1 MNNRPYDCRDSN
13 NPYLINTN
21 QKEQIIGPEG
31 EQLSAEYIW
40 NKRGKDRKDLVDW
53 VFNYYRKSGFPS
65 LKLSDKILKN
75 AFNSIKKIKSNSVL
89 NEEGYIK
96 NTSSTGT
103 NIIKHF
109 CGEKYYGSKLGKS
122 RSTYDVFINDDLLMK
137 VLKNRMGWCQ
147 SGEDGT
153 KRPYVFGITDKMIL
167 QGIRSSGL
175 SINVSQF
182 KPAVAKFLYNKYVPD
197 NGKVFDYSA
206 GWGARL
212 LGAMSL
218 GLEYYG
224 TDPHT
229 YKELNNILE
238 YYGGKGR
245 IFDQCSEDSN
255 FYHLI
260 PNVDFV
266 MSSPPYFNLE
276 IYCDESSQSYNR
288 HDNYEKWLNDYWKET
303 VYNSIGLLNANGKFC
318 FIAVGQVGKMNLY
331 QDMLNICTNIGLKV
345 EEELCFKTSNSHL
358 SGKRKTKKVT
368 KITEKVCV
376 LNLNSIDFS
385 S

>member
-1 MNNRPYDCRDSN
+1 MNDMPYDCTDSD

-31 EQLSAEYIW
+31 KQLSAEYIW
-40 NKRGKDRKDLVDW
+40 SKCGQEREELVDW
-53 VFNYYRKSGFPS
+53 VFNYYRENGFPS
-65 LKLSDKILKN
+65 LQLPDKTLKN
-75 AFNSIKKIKSNSVL
+75 SLNSIKKIKPNSVL
-89 NEEGYIK
+89 NNEGYIK

-109 CGEKYYGSKLGKS
+109 CGSKYYGSKLGKS
-122 RSTYDVFINDDLLMK
+122 NSTYDVFNNDDLLTK

-147 SGEDGT
+147 SGEDGV

-182 KPAVAKFLYNKYVPD
+182 KPAVAKFLYNKYVPE
-197 NGKVFDYSA
+197 GGSVWDYSA

-229 YKELNNILE
+229 YKDLNSMLKFF
-238 YYGGKGR
+238 GGKGK
-245 IFDQCSEDSN
+245 IFNKCSEDN
-255 FYHLI
+255 LLLDLV
-260 PNVDFV
+260 PTVDFV

-276 IYCDESSQSYNR
+276 IYCDELSQSYNQYQ
-288 HDNYEKWLNDYWKET
+288 NYNDWLENYWKAT
-303 VYNSIGLLNANGKFC
+303 VYNSINLLKENGKFC
-318 FIAVGQVGKMNLY
+318 FIAVEKVGKMDLY
-331 QDMLNICTNIGLKV
+331 QDMLKICIDLDLV
-345 EEELCFKTSNSHL
+345 IDEELYFKTSNSHL
-358 SGKRKTKKVT
+358 SGKRKTKKTT

-376 LNLNSIDFS
+376 LNIPSL
-385 S
+385 

>member
-1 MNNRPYDCRDSN
+1 MNNRPYDSSDSN

-40 NKRGKDRKDLVDW
+40 NKSGKDRENLVLW
-53 VFNYYRKSGFPS
+53 VLNYYRGKGFPS
-65 LKLSDKILKN
+65 LQLSNKILN
-75 AFNSIKKIKSNSVL
+75 SAFSSIKRIQPNSVL
-89 NEEGYIK
+89 NEDGYIK

-109 CGEKYYGSKLGKS
+109 CGEKYYNSKLGKS
-122 RSTYDVFINDDLLMK
+122 RSTYDVFMDDDLFLK

-182 KPAVAKFLYNKYVPD
+182 KPAVAKFLYNKYVPTG
-197 NGKVFDYSA
+197 GKIWDYSA

-218 GLEYYG
+218 DLEYYG

-229 YKELNNILE
+229 HKDLNYMLE
-238 YYGGKGR
+238 FFGGKGK
-245 IFDQCSEDSN
+245 IFNKCSEDDS
-255 FYHLI
+255 LLDLA
-260 PNVDFV
+260 PRVDFA

-276 IYCDESSQSYNR
+276 IYCDKLSQSYNKYQ
-288 HDNYEKWLNDYWKET
+288 NYNDWLINYWKRT
-303 VYNSIGLLNANGKFC
+303 VHNSINLLKENGKFC
-318 FIAVGQVGKMNLY
+318 FIAVEKIGKMDLY
-331 QDMLNICTNIGLKV
+331 QDMLEVCADLDLV
-345 EEELCFKTSNSHL
+345 VDEELCFKTSNSHL
-358 SGKRKTKKVT
+358 SGKRKSKKTT
-368 KITEKVCV
+368 KINEKVCV
-376 LNLNSIDFS
+376 MKKFIN
-385 S
+385 